1 MDGKFG
7 KITRKIKKL
16 HKILDK
22 VDIMQYIMYS
32 KDNILLEILKFMN
45 ILMRRIAI

>member
-1 MDGKFG
+1 MDGKLG
-7 KITRKIKKL
+7 GITRKIKKL